1 MAILSYIIG
10 WLIGLAAIILPLI
23 TNTLPKHWFIP
34 FGLATLFSVTWVA
47 YRHRPGEPSFDIGDK
62 TLWAKFSQLESIDTV
77 LIIAAYV
84 IAIIIA
90 IIIGA
95 VAH

>member
-1 MAILSYIIG
+1 MEILSYIIG
-10 WLIGLAAIILPLI
+10 WLIGLAAIVLPFI
-23 TNTLPKHWFIP
+23 IDTLPKNWFIP
-34 FGLATLFSVTWVA
+34 FGIATLFSVTWVA
-47 YRHRPGEPSFDIGDK
+47 YRHRPGEPSFDLSSK

-77 LIIAAYV
+77 LIIGAYV

-95 VAH
+95 VG